1 MTAPQTALPNELYGT
16 ISGVIDQP
24 ALQRILGGF
33 GFASQNGVQT
43 AHVLFQS
50 TGGGIG
56 EGIALYNYFRALQI
70 DLTIYNVGSVSSIA
84 VIAYLGARHRKVS
97 RHGTFMI
104 HRTQTTTQAANTQ
117 TIKAFAESAVL
128 FDKNTESI
136 LREHIKNLP
145 AEKWAHFN
153 HNDLWFSAEDAVKFG
168 LADEIADFA
177 PPLGAKIFAL

>member
-1 MTAPQTALPNELYGT
+1 MATQAALPNELYGT
-16 ISGVIDQP
+16 ISGIIDQ
-24 ALQRILGGF
+24 AAIQRIFGSF
-33 GFASQNGVQT
+33 GFASQNGVLK

-70 DLTIYNVGSVSSIA
+70 DLTLYNVGSVSSIA
-84 VIAYLGARHRKVS
+84 VVSYLGARHRKVS
-97 RHGTFMI
+97 RHAAFMI

-136 LREHIKNLP
+136 LREHIKNLS

-153 HNDLWFSAEDAVKFG
+153 HNDLWFSADDAVKCG
-168 LADEIADFA
+168 LADEIVDFA
-177 PPLGAKIFAL
+177 PPAGARIYAL

>member
-1 MTAPQTALPNELYGT
+1 MATQANLPAEMYGT
-16 ISGVIDQP
+16 IAGVLDQ
-24 ALQRILGGF
+24 AAVQRILGSF
-33 GFASQNGVQT
+33 GFASQNGVLK
-43 AHVLFQS
+43 AHVLLQS

-56 EGIALYNYFRALQI
+56 EGIALYNYFRGLQI
-70 DLTIYNVGSVSSIA
+70 DLTLYNVGSVSSIA

-97 RHGTFMI
+97 NHAAFMI

-128 FDKNTESI
+128 FDKSTEAI

-153 HNDLWFSAEDAVKFG
+153 HNDLWFSADDAVKFG
-168 LADEIADFA
+168 IADEIADFA
-177 PPLGAKIFAL
+177 PPLGSKVYPL